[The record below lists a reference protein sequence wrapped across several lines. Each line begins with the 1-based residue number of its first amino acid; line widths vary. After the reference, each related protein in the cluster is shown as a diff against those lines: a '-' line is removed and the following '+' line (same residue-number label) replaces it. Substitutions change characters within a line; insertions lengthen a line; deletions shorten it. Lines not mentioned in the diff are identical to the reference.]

1 MKSFVYTF
9 LLSLTLSAC
18 AIGQSPKTLSEK
30 LSDAKTPE
38 EKQEVLRLACLN
50 EAEWSEDQ
58 KKKKHR
64 LHRHHFNSYL
74 NSTEETRRLK
84 TLCREMTENY
94 VTAEKE

>member
-1 MKSFVYTF
+1 MKTLAYAC
-9 LLSLTLSAC
+9 LLTLALTAC
-18 AIGQSPKTLSEK
+18 TAQPKQTLSEK
-30 LSDAKTPE
+30 LSDAKTAE

-94 VTAEKE
+94 VAAEKE

>member
-1 MKSFVYTF
+1 MRSFTYAC
-9 LLSLTLSAC
+9 LLSLLLSAC
-18 AIGQSPKTLSEK
+18 ASGQPPQTLSEK
-30 LSDAKTPE
+30 LEGAKTAE

-84 TLCREMTENY
+84 TLCREMTDAY
-94 VTAEKE
+94 ATAKKE